1 MAGQTSFGRRQVSV
15 APPRPAVL
23 ARPAPRPAPAADDLS
38 PAAEAFRA
46 QLAAGKGDGAADFA
60 DWRRSQRLSTLASWA
75 LGLALLAPGLITFAV
90 DLPLPITLA
99 LEVLGLVGNWWLR
112 RERQRRLKA
121 ITTWDPADAR

>member
-1 MAGQTSFGRRQVSV
+1 MLRFFSLMSGQRRIIENGAIAVRGERIV
-15 APPRPAVL
+15 AVGTRAEIDRNWQPARRIDRPN
-23 ARPAPRPAPAADDLS
+23 
-38 PAAEAFRA
+38 
-46 QLAAGKGDGAADFA
+46 G
-60 DWRRSQRLSTLASWA
+60 
-75 LGLALLAPGLITFAV
+75 LLAPGLITFAV